1 MIEMPREG
9 EVENKI
15 FSQFFSQFDFKK
27 LGDIDFCI
35 VKRSDRFAG
44 RQSELFSSDNF
55 APIQSYLWAEA
66 KRSKKSDLYES
77 IVQLILTIG
86 KGKTYEHHL
95 PPIFLGAFDTEKIA
109 FIPYNK
115 VSFVFTLN
123 DFNWKVTPSDHK
135 SNAFKRMY
143 SLVKDTLESAV
154 TIFHFQTDKKDLKE
168 YIKSNFVL
176 GKQGEQQ
183 IVITKNNFTTV
194 YFKWLR
200 DVKPSIKV
208 DWELL
213 KQNNVIDADFYL
225 ADLLS
230 DKDMSLR
237 ESLSVLLKREHY
249 EFGKFKSSLGLE
261 TVTKV
266 NFKDNQKAHHQF
278 WNIYKRPPRK
288 EYWDYIVKRRDL
300 LVPQDIRERKGSFFT
315 PQIWVEKSQEYIA
328 KILGEDWQDE
338 YYVWDC
344 CAGTGNLLNGLTNKY
359 KIWASTI
366 DKADVDVM
374 MDRIEN
380 GANLVRSHVFQF
392 DFLNDS
398 FDDPKLPDSL
408 RKVLNDPE
416 KRKKLVIYINP
427 PYAEAT
433 SSKSIL
439 SNESR
444 HKSKVAES
452 KIKRKYGQAL
462 GQASK
467 ELFIQFIYRIYKEIP
482 DSYICNFSTVK
493 PLLGIHCR
501 EFRNLFK
508 AQLLSLFI
516 VPAYTFDNVKG
527 KFPIGFFVWNCQKRQ
542 KFQKIKASVYGEN
555 GNWLGKKLLVVA
567 PEKTIKDW
575 LRLYKNDEY
584 PLAYLVRGNGDIQNN
599 RVVFITLK
607 PSQSVLNASNASL
620 ITISNLI
627 VNCVFHSVRTVIG
640 ANWINNR
647 DQYFYPHDS
656 WQDDYEFWSNCLTYS
671 LFSNNIT
678 ASDGINRWIPFTED
692 EVNAVECF
700 DSHFMTDF
708 ISGKYGQKTLKQA
721 KSNLLNVDNTS
732 FIPMKRIKF
741 SAEAIAVFKAGRK
754 LWAYYH
760 QQHNVN
766 PNASLYDI
774 KVYFQGTN
782 EKGKMN
788 TKSNDERYNE
798 LILGLRSA
806 LEALAEKIRPKVY
819 EHGFLVK

>member
-1 MIEMPREG
+1 MEMPREG
-9 EVENKI
+9 EVENKV
-15 FSQFFSQFDFKK
+15 FNQFFSRFAFKK

-35 VKRSDRFAG
+35 VKPLDRYEG
-44 RQSELFSSDNF
+44 QQKELFSLDSPPP
-55 APIQSYLWAEA
+55 PIQSYLWAEA

-86 KGKTYEHHL
+86 KAKTFEHHL

-115 VSFVFTLN
+115 VNFVFTLN

-143 SLVKDTLESAV
+143 SLVKDALESSV

-176 GKQGEQQ
+176 GKQGEQL

-200 DVKPSIKV
+200 DVKPSIGV

-249 EFGKFKSSLGLE
+249 EFGKIKNALGLD

-266 NFKDNQKAHHQF
+266 DFKDSQKAHHQF

-288 EYWDYIVKRRDL
+288 DYWDYIVKRRDL

-328 KILGEDWQDE
+328 KVLGEDWQDE

-359 KIWASTI
+359 RIWASTI

-427 PYAEAT
+427 PYAEVSSVGKKGKAGVNISAT
-433 SSKSIL
+433 QKTYSAEL
-439 SNESR
+439 GTASR
-444 HKSKVAES
+444 
-452 KIKRKYGQAL
+452 
-462 GQASK
+462 
-467 ELFIQFIYRIYKEIP
+467 ELFAQFLMRIYFEVGGCLIA
-482 DSYICNFSTVK
+482 NFSK
-493 PLLGIHCR
+493 LKGIQGSEFS
-501 EFRNLFK
+501 EFRRHFQPKLEKMFV
-508 AQLLSLFI
+508 
-516 VPAYTFDNVKG
+516 VPANTFDNVKG
-527 KFPIGFFVWNCQKRQ
+527 LFPIGFFIWD
-542 KFQKIKASVYGEN
+542 S
-555 GNWLGKKLLVVA
+555 GKKESFEKVKTAIYNEKGEYLG
-567 PEKTIKDW
+567 EKTICRVDRQHVINKWISLFKSKDAFQVGFLCGTNGNDFQQNKIVYIINHKSQMANPRGIWITPSNVIPSCVYNAIRHVIATTW
-575 LRLYKNDEY
+575 LND
-584 PLAYLVRGNGDIQNN
+584 
-599 RVVFITLK
+599 
-607 PSQSVLNASNASL
+607 
-620 ITISNLI
+620 
-627 VNCVFHSVRTVIG
+627 
-640 ANWINNR
+640 R
-647 DQYFYPHDS
+647 DQFLVPNSSWEKDVEFYT
-656 WQDDYEFWSNCLTYS
+656 NCFTYT
-671 LFSNNIT
+671 LFTNNIR
-678 ASDGINRWIPFTED
+678 ANAGINHWIPFTED
-692 EVNAVECF
+692 EVNAVDCF

-721 KSNLLNVDNTS
+721 KNNLLSTGNTS
-732 FIPMKRIKF
+732 FIPMKPIKF
-741 SAEAIAVFKAGRK
+741 SVEAITVFEVGRK

-760 QQHNVN
+760 QQHDVN

-774 KVYFQGTN
+774 KAYFQGTN

-788 TKSNDERYNE
+788 AKSSDERYNE

>member
-1 MIEMPREG
+1 
-9 EVENKI
+9 
-15 FSQFFSQFDFKK
+15 
-27 LGDIDFCI
+27 
-35 VKRSDRFAG
+35 
-44 RQSELFSSDNF
+44 
-55 APIQSYLWAEA
+55 
-66 KRSKKSDLYES
+66 
-77 IVQLILTIG
+77 
-86 KGKTYEHHL
+86 
-95 PPIFLGAFDTEKIA
+95 
-109 FIPYNK
+109 
-115 VSFVFTLN
+115 
-123 DFNWKVTPSDHK
+123 
-135 SNAFKRMY
+135 MY
-143 SLVKDTLESAV
+143 SLVKDVLESAV

-200 DVKPSIKV
+200 DVKPSIGV

-237 ESLSVLLKREHY
+237 DSLSVLLKREDY
-249 EFGKFKSSLGLE
+249 EFGKFKSPLGLE
-261 TVTKV
+261 TVSKV

-288 EYWDYIVKRRDL
+288 DYWDYIVKRRDL

-315 PQIWVEKSQEYIA
+315 PQIWVEKSQEYIV
-328 KILGEDWQDE
+328 KVLGEDWQDE

-359 KIWASTI
+359 RIWASTI

-398 FDDPKLPDSL
+398 FDDPKLPDGL

-433 SSKSIL
+433 SSKSIS

-444 HKSKVAES
+444 HKSKVAETIV
-452 KIKRKYGQAL
+452 KKRYESILHQGV
-462 GQASK
+462 K
-467 ELFIQFIYRIYKEIP
+467 ELFIQFIYRIYIEIP
-482 DSYICNFSTVK
+482 GVYVCNFSKIK
-493 PLLGIHCR
+493 PLLSQHCK
-501 EFRNLFK
+501 EFREHYL
-508 AQLLSLFI
+508 AELCSLFLM
-516 VPAYTFDNVKG
+516 PSYTFDNVKG
-527 KFPIGFFVWNCQKRQ
+527 KFPIGFFIWNTQRQ
-542 KFQKIKASVYGEN
+542 IRFSHIEADVYDESGVRICIKHICT
-555 GNWLGKKLLVVA
+555 
-567 PEKTIKDW
+567 PPQRTIKDW
-575 LRLYKNDEY
+575 LARYKDDY
-584 PLAYLVRGNGDIQNN
+584 QSVGYLVRGSGDIQNN
-599 RVVFITLK
+599 RVVFIALQ
-607 PSQSVLNASNASL
+607 PSQSVLNASNASH
-620 ITISNLI
+620 ITAKNLI
-627 VNCVFHSVRTVIG
+627 VNSVFLSVRKVIEQ
-640 ANWINNR
+640 NWINDR
-647 DQYFYPHDS
+647 DQYSYPFDS
-656 WQDDYEFWSNCLTYS
+656 WQDDCEFQSNCLTYS

-678 ASDGINRWIPFTED
+678 ASDGINHWIPFTED
-692 EVNAVECF
+692 EVNAVDCF

-708 ISGKYGQKTLKQA
+708 INGKYGQKILKQA
-721 KSNLLNVDNTS
+721 KNNLLSTENTS
-732 FIPMKRIKF
+732 FIPIKPIKF
-741 SAEAIAVFKAGRK
+741 SAEAIDVFEAGRK

-788 TKSNDERYNE
+788 AKSNDESYNE

-806 LEALAEKIRPKVY
+806 LESLAKKIRPKVY

>member
-1 MIEMPREG
+1 
-9 EVENKI
+9 
-15 FSQFFSQFDFKK
+15 
-27 LGDIDFCI
+27 
-35 VKRSDRFAG
+35 
-44 RQSELFSSDNF
+44 
-55 APIQSYLWAEA
+55 
-66 KRSKKSDLYES
+66 
-77 IVQLILTIG
+77 
-86 KGKTYEHHL
+86 
-95 PPIFLGAFDTEKIA
+95 
-109 FIPYNK
+109 
-115 VSFVFTLN
+115 
-123 DFNWKVTPSDHK
+123 
-135 SNAFKRMY
+135 MY
-143 SLVKDTLESAV
+143 SLVKDSLENAV
-154 TIFHFQTDKKDLKE
+154 TIFYFQTDKKNLNE

-200 DVKPSIKV
+200 DVKPSIGV

-249 EFGKFKSSLGLE
+249 EFGKIKNALGLD

-266 NFKDNQKAHHQF
+266 DFKDSQKAHHQF

-288 EYWDYIVKRRDL
+288 DYWDYIVKRRDL

-328 KILGEDWQDE
+328 KVLGEDWQDE

-359 KIWASTI
+359 RIWASTI

-427 PYAEAT
+427 PYAEV
-433 SSKSIL
+433 SSKQVS
-439 SNESR
+439 SNGIKGKKGVNKTHIQKQYLNKLGTASR
-444 HKSKVAES
+444 
-452 KIKRKYGQAL
+452 
-462 GQASK
+462 
-467 ELFIQFIYRIYKEIP
+467 ELFAQFLIRISEEIKGC
-482 DSYICNFSTVK
+482 YIANFSTLK
-493 PLLGIHCR
+493 GLSGSAFGK
-501 EFRNLFK
+501 FRDNFRLK
-508 AQLLSLFI
+508 LKTLFI
-516 VPAYTFDNVKG
+516 VPANTFDNVKG
-527 KFPIGFFVWNCQKRQ
+527 SFPIGFFVWDGLHNEAFSSIQ
-542 KFQKIKASVYGEN
+542 ADVYDHSG
-555 GNWLGKKLLVVA
+555 
-567 PEKTIKDW
+567 
-575 LRLYKNDEY
+575 Y
-584 PLAYLVRGNGDIQNN
+584 Q
-599 RVVFITLK
+599 LK
-607 PSQSVLNASNASL
+607 PKKICLVTRNQYINNWISKFKEKESNRSIGYMDGINANDFQHNGIL
-620 ITISNLI
+620 YITNDKKHIPNPRGIWMSANNLI
-627 VNCVFHSVRTVIG
+627 PTCVYFSVRKCLKSTWL
-640 ANWINNR
+640 NDR
-647 DQYFYPHDS
+647 DQFVVPHIS
-656 WQDDYEFWSNCLTYS
+656 WQQDKEFQSNCLVFA
-671 LFSNNIT
+671 LFNNKIMSNLGTNH
-678 ASDGINRWIPFTED
+678 WIPFTED
-692 EVNAVECF
+692 EVSAADCF

-708 ISGKYGQKTLKQA
+708 ISGKYGQKILKQA
-721 KSNLLNVDNTS
+721 KSNLLSADNTP
-732 FIPMKRIKF
+732 FIPTKPIEF
-741 SAEAIAVFKAGRK
+741 SAEAIAVFEVSRK

-774 KVYFQGTN
+774 KAYFQGTN

-788 TKSNDERYNE
+788 AKSSDERYNE

-806 LEALAEKIRPKVY
+806 LEALTEKIRPKVY